1 MNIVYTGIREL
12 DLIMLED
19 TLNREIPKYYTEQLK
34 KAIGSEIKAG
44 REETYAQNKWTHY
57 DSAMALWSFGANTK
71 LLTIK
76 ETHGIY
82 VQILNFKQ
90 TIN

>member
-1 MNIVYTGIREL
+1 MNIDYNKE
-12 DLIMLED
+12 
-19 TLNREIPKYYTEQLK
+19 LK
-34 KAIGSEIKAG
+34 KAIGWEIKAG
-44 REETYAQNKWTHY
+44 RKEKYAQNKWTHY

-76 ETHGIY
+76 EACGIY
-82 VQILNFKQ
+82 VQILNFEQ